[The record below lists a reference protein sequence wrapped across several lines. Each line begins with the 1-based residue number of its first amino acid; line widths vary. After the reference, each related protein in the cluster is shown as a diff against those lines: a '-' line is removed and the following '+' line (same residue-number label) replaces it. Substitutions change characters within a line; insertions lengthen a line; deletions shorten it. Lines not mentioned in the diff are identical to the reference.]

1 MDRKDSLLAVLVRPQ
16 TRARRPMQRMRCDIC
31 NHRLRGAISF
41 VEETGDVPEP
51 RQAWVLC
58 GTCNRAV
65 RDEVIRSGV
74 QSPVR
79 LRIAVGLVAAERT
92 PEARRS
98 RMGQLSDES
107 WGKLFLWLFPI
118 TMIIHLAVIVAIAG
132 WIR

>member
-1 MDRKDSLLAVLVRPQ
+1 MEHKDSLLTVLLRPQ
-16 TRARRPMQRMRCDIC
+16 ARAPMQQMRCDIC
-31 NHRLRGAISF
+31 NRRLRGAISF

-58 GTCNRAV
+58 GSCNMAV
-65 RDEVIRSGV
+65 RNQLVRSGV
-74 QSPVR
+74 QSPVK

-92 PEARRS
+92 PAARRS

-107 WGKLFLWLFPI
+107 WGRLFLWLFPI